1 MKLFS
6 LKKSLAVLIALA
18 LTVSIFGASYVTSAE
33 GNTYWEETTLNLSDK
48 MSAEYWNILEGDT
61 STSNSAKIPLIEYG
75 GTYATLSMQ
84 NSPLT
89 IGRISPK
96 LPENAKILEFSYDVN
111 TKAESHQKPL
121 VAIYSFTDIDNYLA
135 IGLCNGVTFGK
146 ITCSNGVDEKKSNIT
161 GLTASTDWT
170 VKISYTYNDDETV
183 NCTVV
188 VTSKS
193 DSNVKTTQNF
203 SNVNPAAVL
212 SGGSSLATNMTNTFG
227 EYTNVSVK
235 YEVEIDLDK
244 QIEDFKSENP
254 LPELDSITYN
264 TAIEDGRKANTVI
277 EAIAAVSNTNL
288 KEALADYEA
297 EAKAIVA
304 KANAFITKTYKV
316 DFDDETTTNKL
327 FSAAQVKSQPD
338 AVPTSY
344 SDTAYTHEN
353 GVLKVT
359 EATNVSTTGYN
370 IKMLKSPD
378 NAAITVASGKFA
390 IDSGNLRI
398 YLKNDNSDSYDSGF
412 IVVNYTA
419 SNSKLTSVTLTVY
432 SKTANGSIHNKDYT
446 SASSNKKLYN
456 INSDVSALNIAAPS
470 TSDAST
476 YLTFKYA
483 LISNMPVIYIYAPN
497 VTDPIAGISA
507 QFSDTTKGYHYT
519 GMTSIGFTAPK
530 GTAYINDLQIEYA
543 KTAALESFTRTLGDS
558 TTKTCYK
565 LVDSK
570 SLVAPEIQGASIVK
584 TEEIDK
590 QDLRFE
596 AKFDTN
602 AAVTTGYT
610 AVEYGMILMTKA
622 KMPVNNLLEMT
633 SVGNGA
639 LDIIIA
645 KAEVSDGTIPSTFY
659 VELSGSGAANENGEF
674 DSSTIVGKRFYARA
688 YVAYENAAGEK
699 IYAYSDN
706 KIEEKE
712 IENGQASKSVIGVAK
727 AIASQ
732 QIANGASD
740 AEGSIDEIIKA
751 SSTNSET
758 RQKLLKFVC
767 DNQTYLNQ

>member
-6 LKKSLAVLIALA
+6 LKKSLAVLISLA

-33 GNTYWEETTLNLSDK
+33 GNTYWQEATLDLSDK
-48 MSAEYWNILEGDT
+48 MNAENWNILEGDT
-61 STSNSAKIPLIEYG
+61 DTLNSSNLPLIKYGDSYAKLSMSNSSGAV
-75 GTYATLSMQ
+75 
-84 NSPLT
+84 

-96 LPENAKILEFSYDVN
+96 LPENARILEFSYDVY
-111 TKAESHQKPL
+111 TKAESYQRPL
-121 VAIYSFTDIDNYLA
+121 AAIYSFTDIDNYSA
-135 IGLCNGVTFGK
+135 IGLCTSNTKNKLVKLKCENGTDSRDGDLSS
-146 ITCSNGVDEKKSNIT
+146 IS
-161 GLTASTDWT
+161 STDWT

-183 NCTVV
+183 SCKVV
-188 VTSKS
+188 VTSKN
-193 DSNVKTTQNF
+193 DSTLTQSLSATNVK
-203 SNVNPAAVL
+203 PAAVL
-212 SGGSSLATNMTNTFG
+212 SGGSTMATNMTNTFG

-235 YEVEIDLDK
+235 YAVEIDLDA
-244 QIEDFKSENP
+244 QIEEFKTNNP
-254 LPELDSITYN
+254 LPAFDSMTYAN
-264 TAIEDGRKANTVI
+264 AIEYGRQANTVI
-277 EAIAAVSNTNL
+277 EAVAAVSNTNL
-288 KEALADYEA
+288 KEALADYAA

-327 FSAAQVKSQPD
+327 FSAAQVKSQPNI
-338 AVPTSY
+338 VPTSY
-344 SDTAYTHEN
+344 SNTAYTHEN

-359 EATNVSTTGYN
+359 ETTNTSATGYN

-390 IDSGNLRI
+390 IGSESLRI

-419 SNSKLTSVTLTVY
+419 SNSKLTSVTLKVY
-432 SKTANGSIHNKDYT
+432 SKTANGSIDNKAKT
-446 SASSNKKLYN
+446 SNNKLYN
-456 INSDVSALNIAAPS
+456 INSDVSALNIAAPN

-497 VTDPIAGISA
+497 VTEPIAGISA
-507 QFSDTTKGYHYT
+507 QFTNTTKGYHYT
-519 GMTSIGFTAPK
+519 GMTSIGFTAPKK

-543 KTAALESFTRTLGDS
+543 KTAALESFTGTLGDS
-558 TTKTCYK
+558 TNQTCYK

-596 AKFDTN
+596 ATFDKT
-602 AAVTTGYT
+602 AAVTSGYT
-610 AVEYGMILMTKA
+610 PVEYGMILMTKA

-639 LDIIIA
+639 LNIIVA
-645 KAEVSDGTIPSTFY
+645 NAEISDGTVPSTFY
-659 VELSGSGAANENGEF
+659 VELSGSGAANADGQF
-674 DSSTIVGKRFYARA
+674 DSTTIVGKRFYARA
-688 YVAYENAAGEK
+688 YIAYENAAGEK

-706 KIEEKE
+706 DIENK
-712 IENGQASKSVIGVAK
+712 IENGQAGKSIIGVAK
-727 AIASQ
+727 AIAAQ
-732 QIANGASD
+732 QITNGASD
-740 AEGSIDEIIKA
+740 TDGSIQTIIDA

-758 RQKLLKFVC
+758 RQTLLQFVC
-767 DNQTYLNQ
+767 DNQSYLNN

>member
-6 LKKSLAVLIALA
+6 LKKSLAVLISLA

-33 GNTYWEETTLNLSDK
+33 GNTYWQEATLDLSDK
-48 MSAEYWNILEGDT
+48 MNADNWTILEGDT
-61 STSNSAKIPLIEYG
+61 DTLNSSNLPLIKYG
-75 GTYATLSMQ
+75 DSYATLSMK
-84 NSPLT
+84 NSSPTT

-96 LPENAKILEFSYDVN
+96 LPENARILEFSYDVY
-111 TKAESHQKPL
+111 TKAESHHKPL
-121 VAIYSFTDIDNYLA
+121 ALIYSFKDIDNYSA
-135 IGLCNGVTFGK
+135 IGIANYTTWAKMSCTSGT
-146 ITCSNGVDEKKSNIT
+146 DKKNSNIT
-161 GLTASTDWT
+161 VSEKSTNWNI
-170 VKISYTYNDDETV
+170 KISYTYNDDETV
-183 NCTVV
+183 SCNVV
-188 VTSKS
+188 ATSKS
-193 DSNVKTTQNF
+193 NSAVKVTQSATNVK
-203 SNVNPAAVL
+203 PAAVL
-212 SGGSSLATNMTNTFG
+212 SGGSTLATNMTNTFG
-227 EYTNVSVK
+227 KYTNVSVK

-327 FSAAQVKSQPD
+327 FSAAQVKSQPNID
-338 AVPTSY
+338 PTSY
-344 SDTAYTHEN
+344 SNTAYTHEN

-359 EATNVSTTGYN
+359 ETTNTSATGYN

-390 IDSGNLRI
+390 IGSESLRI

-419 SNSKLTSVTLTVY
+419 SNSKLTSVTLKVY
-432 SKTANGSIHNKDYT
+432 SKTANGSIDNKAKT
-446 SASSNKKLYN
+446 SNNKLYN
-456 INSDVSALNIAAPS
+456 INSDVSALNIAAPN

-497 VTDPIAGISA
+497 VTEPIAGISA
-507 QFSDTTKGYHYT
+507 QFTDTTKGYHYT

-543 KTAALESFTRTLGDS
+543 KTAALESFTGTLGDS
-558 TTKTCYK
+558 TNQTCYK

-645 KAEVSDGTIPSTFY
+645 KAEVSDDTIPSTFY

-688 YVAYENAAGEK
+688 YIAYKNAAGEK

-706 KIEEKE
+706 DIENK

-732 QIANGASD
+732 QLANGASD
-740 AEGSIDEIIKA
+740 TDGSIQTIIDA

-758 RQKLLKFVC
+758 RQKLLQFVC
-767 DNQTYLNQ
+767 YNQSYLNN

>member
-6 LKKSLAVLIALA
+6 LKKSLAVLISLA

-33 GNTYWEETTLNLSDK
+33 GNTYWQEATLDLSDK
-48 MSAEYWNILEGDT
+48 MNADNWNILEGDT
-61 STSNSAKIPLIEYG
+61 DTLNSKNLPLIEYG
-75 GTYATLSMQ
+75 GNYATLSMQ

-96 LPENAKILEFSYDVN
+96 LPENARILEFSYDVY
-111 TKAESHQKPL
+111 TKADSHQKPL
-121 VAIYSFTDIDNYLA
+121 ALIYSFTDIDNYSA
-135 IGLCNGVTFGK
+135 IGLCNYKKLSKVTCTSGNDSY
-146 ITCSNGVDEKKSNIT
+146 SNWWTTSSTANI
-161 GLTASTDWT
+161 SKWN
-170 VKISYTYNDDETV
+170 VKISYTYNDNETV
-183 NCTVV
+183 SCKVV
-188 VTSKS
+188 VTSKN
-193 DSNVKTTQNF
+193 DSTLTQSLSATNVK
-203 SNVNPAAVL
+203 PAAVL
-212 SGGSSLATNMTNTFG
+212 SGGSTLATNMTNTFG
-227 EYTNVSVK
+227 KYTNVSVK

-288 KEALADYEA
+288 KEALADYAA

-327 FSAAQVKSQPD
+327 FSAAKVKSQPNID
-338 AVPTSY
+338 PTSY
-344 SDTAYTHEN
+344 SNTAYTHEN

-359 EATNVSTTGYN
+359 ETTNTSATGYN

-390 IDSGNLRI
+390 IGSESLRI

-419 SNSKLTSVTLTVY
+419 SNSKLTSVTLKVY
-432 SKTANGSIHNKDYT
+432 SKTANGSIDNK
-446 SASSNKKLYN
+446 AKKSNNKLYN
-456 INSDVSALNIAAPS
+456 INSDVSALNIAAPN

-497 VTDPIAGISA
+497 VTEPIAGISA
-507 QFSDTTKGYHYT
+507 QFTDTTKGYHYT

-543 KTAALESFTRTLGDS
+543 KTAALESFTGTLGDS
-558 TTKTCYK
+558 TNQPCYK

-584 TEEIDK
+584 TDKIDK

-767 DNQTYLNQ
+767 DNQTYLKQ